1 MRTVARTA
9 PDPVIVTALYR
20 PELFGR
26 AFMRLA
32 ATVMRG
38 RSEWSAGERE
48 VLAAFVSRLNQCPFC
63 TGIHTGMAERT
74 RTAHLT
80 RQLDRW
86 DTGELPPKLSATLRL
101 LEKVT
106 LHPDDVDATDIAAVR
121 AAGVSDAAIRDAL
134 GVCTVFNTIN
144 RIANSL
150 DFGWETEQD
159 RLRLIGALHRFNYS
173 VPGFLL
179 R

>member
-1 MRTVARTA
+1 MGAVSRTA

-26 AFMRLA
+26 AFMRFA
-32 ATVMRG
+32 VTAMRG
-38 RSEWSAGERE
+38 RSEWSPGERE
-48 VLAAFVSRLNQCPFC
+48 VLAAFVSRLNNCPFC
-63 TGIHTGMAERT
+63 AGIHSGMSERT
-74 RTAHLT
+74 RTSHLL
-80 RQLDRW
+80 RRLDSW
-86 DTGELPPKLSATLRL
+86 ESGELPPKLSVTLRL

-106 LHPDDVDATDIAAVR
+106 LHPDDVGPADIAAVR
-121 AAGVSDAAIRDAL
+121 AAGVSDQAIRDAL
-134 GVCTVFNTIN
+134 YVCTLFNTIN

-159 RLRLIGALHRFNYS
+159 RLRLVGALHRFNYS
-173 VPGFLL
+173 VPAFLL